1 MTDISDMTPE
11 EVAIADDL
19 KKAGQRSVSM
29 LREYAGGQES
39 PRFFPTG

>member
-11 EVAIADDL
+11 EVAIAD
-19 KKAGQRSVSM
+19 QRSVSM